1 MRTAGSKGVLTS
13 KAVRE
18 AGIQLLARHGYD
30 AMNLRM
36 LARSVGIQA
45 GSLYN
50 HIRSKQDF
58 LFDLLRSIMV
68 EVLATL
74 DERLDKAD
82 GPIEQLYALTAF
94 HIEMHCARRDEVFI
108 GNMELRSL
116 TPEHR
121 AIVVDL
127 RSQYEKRI
135 VQILRRGKQEGLFN
149 VEDERIAAFS
159 LISMLTGVS
168 NWYRPDGRRTIQ
180 QLIDIHFAM
189 AHKMFGVSAPVDRT
203 STAPRPAR
211 GPAARP
217 PASTRKARA
226 AK

>member
-18 AGIQLLARHGYD
+18 AGIQLLARHGYE

-50 HIRSKQDF
+50 HIQSKQDF

-68 EVLATL
+68 DVLAGL

-82 GPIEQLYALTAF
+82 GPIAQLYALTAF

-135 VQILRRGKQEGLFN
+135 VQILRRGEQEGLFD
-149 VEDERIAAFS
+149 VEDEKIAAFS

-168 NWYRPDGRRTIQ
+168 NWYRPEGRRTIQ

-189 AHKMFGVSAPVDRT
+189 ALKMFGVATPVARK
-203 STAPRPAR
+203 STTPRPDHGRAE
-211 GPAARP
+211 RP
-217 PASTRKARA
+217 STRKSRA

>member
-18 AGIQLLARHGYD
+18 AGIQLLARHGYE

-50 HIRSKQDF
+50 HIQSKQDF

-68 EVLATL
+68 EVLASL
-74 DERLDKAD
+74 DERLEKAD

-94 HIEMHCARRDEVFI
+94 HIELHCARRDEVFI

-135 VQILRRGKQEGLFN
+135 VQILRRGKQEGLFD
-149 VEDERIAAFS
+149 VEDEKVAAFS

-168 NWYRPDGRRTIQ
+168 NWYRPGGRRTIK
-180 QLIDIHFAM
+180 QLIDSHFAM
-189 AHKMFGVSAPVDRT
+189 AQKMFGVAAPVVRK
-203 STAPRPAR
+203 STTPRPGR
-211 GPAARP
+211 GRAERP
-217 PASTRKARA
+217 SRGQPRA